1 MVRASVVG
9 TWRIVSCEGRRSTDS
24 LVLETAPVASGGGI
38 WTFRLVWARAVPA
51 ATLATAHSP
60 GRGATQ

>member
-9 TWRIVSCEGRRSTDS
+9 TSRLVSCEGRRSTDT
-24 LVLETAPVASGGGI
+24 LVLETAPVASGGEL
-38 WTFRLVWARAVPA
+38 WTFRLVWARGVPA
-51 ATLATAHSP
+51 GTLATAHSR